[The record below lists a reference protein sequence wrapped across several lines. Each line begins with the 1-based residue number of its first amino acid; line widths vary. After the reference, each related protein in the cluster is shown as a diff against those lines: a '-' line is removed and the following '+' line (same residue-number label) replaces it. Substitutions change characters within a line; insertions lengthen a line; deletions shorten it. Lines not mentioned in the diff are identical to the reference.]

1 MNYISE
7 DDLKQMNKWVDE
19 WNLLERNR
27 ISPSTIIIFNA
38 SKVGA
43 AARYEELEAQFTKF
57 IKDEYDSDFDI
68 ENFQE
73 FVRNN
78 SLEEDKDIDKLK
90 EHFKRFM

>member
-43 AARYEELEAQFTKF
+43 AARYE
-57 IKDEYDSDFDI
+57 IPDEI
-68 ENFQE
+68 AT
-73 FVRNN
+73 
-78 SLEEDKDIDKLK
+78 DIDDHLALTYHRYHMGELSIK
-90 EHFKRFM
+90 EEEG